1 MHTFGKIWEE
11 RGYLNSKGKDLIH
24 KELIKSVLDSVFKPL
39 ETAVVHIKGHQKLTT
54 LEGKGNQI
62 ADQAAKE
69 AVSDRSKPIRVLK
82 LRDISN
88 NKGRKVEQVFSEKEL
103 KAIEEL

>member
-1 MHTFGKIWEE
+1 M
-11 RGYLNSKGKDLIH
+11 
-24 KELIKSVLDSVFKPL
+24 IKSVLDSVFKPL
-39 ETAVVHIKGHQKLTT
+39 EIAVVHIKGHQKLTT

-103 KAIEEL
+103 KAIEELEMHQRERREWVTKDGRKFLSKALA